1 MEGKS
6 SASRSRSAGG
16 NALMAASISATVL
29 ILAENYS
36 GACVGQ
42 NDFEKQREPALWK
55 DQLVR
60 LLKESEGSP

>member
-6 SASRSRSAGG
+6 SASRSRSAGA

-36 GACVGQ
+36 GARVG
-42 NDFEKQREPALWK
+42 
-55 DQLVR
+55 
-60 LLKESEGSP
+60 